1 MKKAKN
7 QKSKFLLAVSAAIT
21 VLTEAVADNGSRTTK
36 TITAEHIATTTEHI
50 IIRQSVRVV

>member
-1 MKKAKN
+1 MV
-7 QKSKFLLAVSAAIT
+7 VSAVTTAP
-21 VLTEAVADNGSRTTK
+21 TEAVADTGSHTKK